1 MRYQQ
6 LIFDVDNTLLNFS
19 AGETVAL
26 TTLFEKHGI
35 APPPALVAA
44 YQRYNTSLWRQ
55 IEAGTLTKDE
65 LFAKRFVTFF
75 NKYWP
80 EIP

>member
-35 APPPALVAA
+35 APTPVLGGGLPTLQHQLVAP
-44 YQRYNTSLWRQ
+44 N
-55 IEAGTLTKDE
+55 
-65 LFAKRFVTFF
+65 
-75 NKYWP
+75 
-80 EIP
+80 

>member
-35 APPPALVAA
+35 APSPDPVLDGGLPTLQHQLVAP
-44 YQRYNTSLWRQ
+44 N
-55 IEAGTLTKDE
+55 
-65 LFAKRFVTFF
+65 
-75 NKYWP
+75 
-80 EIP
+80 

>member
-35 APPPALVAA
+35 APSPDPVLGGGLPTLQHQLVAP
-44 YQRYNTSLWRQ
+44 N
-55 IEAGTLTKDE
+55 
-65 LFAKRFVTFF
+65 
-75 NKYWP
+75 
-80 EIP
+80 